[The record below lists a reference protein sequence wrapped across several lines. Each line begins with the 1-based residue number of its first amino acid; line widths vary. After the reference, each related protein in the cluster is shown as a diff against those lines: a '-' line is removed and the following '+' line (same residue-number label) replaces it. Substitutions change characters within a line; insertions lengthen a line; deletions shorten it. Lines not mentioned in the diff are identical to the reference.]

1 MSVLVAAFALSGCV
15 NRFAEVEAALAKETE
30 ALTAALSEAYAAG
43 DVLRSLDDLPREV
56 WPAGLEPRP
65 VGEKT
70 TLYTFRALLAPYLFV
85 SGPLTGLRLSYDIKS
100 GRYLGLSVPTGPN
113 SSCSWYVLN
122 PEWRCGGYL

>member
-56 WPAGLEPRP
+56 WPAESLERRAAA
-65 VGEKT
+65 VG
-70 TLYTFRALLAPYLFV
+70 V
-85 SGPLTGLRLSYDIKS
+85 
-100 GRYLGLSVPTGPN
+100 GR
-113 SSCSWYVLN
+113 
-122 PEWRCGGYL
+122 